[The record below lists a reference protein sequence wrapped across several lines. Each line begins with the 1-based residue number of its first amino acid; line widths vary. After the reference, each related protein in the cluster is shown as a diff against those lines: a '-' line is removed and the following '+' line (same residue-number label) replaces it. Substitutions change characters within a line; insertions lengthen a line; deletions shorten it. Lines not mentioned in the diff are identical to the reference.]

1 MTATSALTTRPV
13 ERWTPPD
20 LDLAGV
26 LEKLQRWQPFDGSAF
41 LDDVEILLE
50 GVPAEEQVE
59 DFAERLRGYS
69 MLLVDIALAHA
80 APQDDTTSRLI
91 AQARVVRCE
100 EVPGGFWRAVGL
112 LRRMAL
118 ALDAL
123 HEHLVAIR
131 CMKEAV

>member
-13 ERWTPPD
+13 EWWTPPD

-41 LDDVEILLE
+41 LDDVEALLE
-50 GVPAEEQVE
+50 GVPAEERVE

-69 MLLVDIALAHA
+69 MLLVDIALAHGM
-80 APQDDTTSRLI
+80 QDSATSRLI

-100 EVPGGFWRAVGL
+100 EVPGGFWQAVGL

-123 HEHLVAIR
+123 HEHLVATR
-131 CMKEAV
+131 CMKEVV

>member
-13 ERWTPPD
+13 ERWTQPD

-41 LDDVEILLE
+41 LDDVETLLE

-80 APQDDTTSRLI
+80 TPQDPATSRLI

-100 EVPGGFWRAVGL
+100 EVPGGFWQAVGL

-123 HEHLVAIR
+123 HEHLVATR

>member
-1 MTATSALTTRPV
+1 M

-20 LDLAGV
+20 VDLAGV
-26 LEKLQRWQPFDGSAF
+26 LEKLRRWQPFDSSAF
-41 LDDVEILLE
+41 LDDVETLLE

-69 MLLVDIALAHA
+69 MLLVDIALAHG
-80 APQDDTTSRLI
+80 PQDDITFRLI
-91 AQARVVRCE
+91 AQARVVRSE
-100 EVPGGFWRAVGL
+100 EVPDGFRRAVGL

-123 HEHLVAIR
+123 HEHLVVIR

>member
-1 MTATSALTTRPV
+1 MTATSALRTRPV
-13 ERWTPPD
+13 ERWTLPD

-50 GVPAEEQVE
+50 GVPAEDQVE

-69 MLLVDIALAHA
+69 MLLVDIALAHGS
-80 APQDDTTSRLI
+80 QDDITSRLI
-91 AQARVVRCE
+91 AQARVVRSE
-100 EVPGGFWRAVGL
+100 EVPGGFWQAVGL

-123 HEHLVAIR
+123 HEHLVAAR

>member
-20 LDLAGV
+20 IDLAGV

-69 MLLVDIALAHA
+69 MFLVDIALAHG
-80 APQDDTTSRLI
+80 PQDPVTSRLI

-123 HEHLVAIR
+123 HEHLVVIR

>member
-26 LEKLQRWQPFDGSAF
+26 LEKLQGWQPFDGSAF
-41 LDDVEILLE
+41 LDDVETLLE
-50 GVPAEEQVE
+50 GVPAEDQVE

-69 MLLVDIALAHA
+69 MLLVDIARAHG
-80 APQDDTTSRLI
+80 PQDPATSRLI
-91 AQARVVRCE
+91 AQARVVRSE
-100 EVPGGFWRAVGL
+100 EVPDGFWQAVGL

-123 HEHLVAIR
+123 HEHLVATR

>member
-1 MTATSALTTRPV
+1 M

-26 LEKLQRWQPFDGSAF
+26 LEKLRQWQPFDGSAF

-69 MLLVDIALAHA
+69 MFLVDIALAHGT
-80 APQDDTTSRLI
+80 QDPATSRLI
-91 AQARVVRCE
+91 AQAHVVRCE

-123 HEHLVAIR
+123 HEHLVATR